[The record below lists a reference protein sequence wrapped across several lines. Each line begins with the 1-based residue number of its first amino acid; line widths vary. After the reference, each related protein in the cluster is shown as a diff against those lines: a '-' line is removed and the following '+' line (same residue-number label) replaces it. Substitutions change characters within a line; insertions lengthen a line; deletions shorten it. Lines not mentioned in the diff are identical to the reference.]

1 MLPWFSDSLP
11 TDCSELLD
19 DSDSVLHSELNSV
32 SESFVDFVPVSMA
45 DSDEL
50 VHYVYLDCEEDS
62 MDSESIPDEYKHSEL
77 D

>member
-11 TDCSELLD
+11 HDCSELLD
-19 DSDSVLHSELNSV
+19 DSDSVLHSELNSL
-32 SESFVDFVPVSMA
+32 SESSLDFMLVSMA

-50 VHYVYLDCEEDS
+50 VHDVYFDCEEDS
-62 MDSESIPDEYKHSEL
+62 MDSESVPDEYEHSEL

>member
-11 TDCSELLD
+11 PDCSELLD

-32 SESFVDFVPVSMA
+32 SESSLDFVPVSMA
-45 DSDEL
+45 DSDKL
-50 VHYVYLDCEEDS
+50 VHDVYFDCEKDS
-62 MDSESIPDEYKHSEL
+62 MDSESVPDEYEHSEL